1 MAGQIIYL
9 LANPIIQVTALVHT
23 ANNSKSYII
32 KLMAVLLKVLI
43 AIFIIVVSAE
53 VLWRNKILHSE
64 LSRKLVHVLVGTF
77 VASWGF
83 FLTTWQILI
92 LAVAMF
98 LVVFASRQMGVLK
111 AIHSVNRKTWGE
123 LFFPLG
129 IAVCAILTR
138 SPWIFM
144 AAMLHV
150 SLADGLA
157 AIVGSNYIKQHGY
170 KIFRQQKT
178 VVGSLIFFI
187 ASLFITMIVTVLA
200 PELRG
205 SVLAVLLIPLLSV
218 LTENISGYGA
228 DDFFVPVVVVMAMN
242 IIAT

>member
-1 MAGQIIYL
+1 M
-9 LANPIIQVTALVHT
+9 V
-23 ANNSKSYII
+23 
-32 KLMAVLLKVLI
+32 VLLKVLI
-43 AIFIIVVSAE
+43 AIFVVVVSAE

-83 FLTTWQILI
+83 FLTTQQILI
-92 LAVAMF
+92 LATAML
-98 LVVFASRQMGVLK
+98 LVVFTSRHLGILK

-129 IAVCAILTR
+129 IAVCAILTS

-150 SLADGLA
+150 SLADGMA
-157 AIVGSNYIKQHGY
+157 AIVGSNYIKEHGY

-178 VVGSLIFFI
+178 IVGSLVFII
-187 ASLFITMIVTVLA
+187 ASLFITLVVAVLA

-205 SVLAVLLIPLLSV
+205 SSLAILLIPLFSV

-228 DDFFVPVVVVMAMN
+228 DDFFVPVVVTIAMN

>member
-1 MAGQIIYL
+1 M
-9 LANPIIQVTALVHT
+9 V
-23 ANNSKSYII
+23 
-32 KLMAVLLKVLI
+32 VLLKVLI
-43 AIFIIVVSAE
+43 AIFVVVVSAE

-77 VASWGF
+77 VATWGF
-83 FLTTWQILI
+83 FLTTQQILI

-98 LVVFASRQMGVLK
+98 LVVFASRHLGVLK

-129 IAVCAILTR
+129 IAVCAVLTS

-150 SLADGLA
+150 SLADGMA
-157 AIVGSNYIKQHGY
+157 AVVGSNYIKEHGY

-178 VVGSLIFFI
+178 IVGSLIFFI
-187 ASLFITMIVTVLA
+187 ASLFIIMVVTVLA
-200 PELRG
+200 PELQG
-205 SVLAVLLIPLLSV
+205 NVIIVMLVPLLATIV
-218 LTENISGYGA
+218 ENASPYGS
-228 DDFFVPVVVVMAMN
+228 DDLLVPVVVVSLLN
-242 IIAT
+242 VL